1 MNDVLQDIRYA
12 IRQLRRNLGFTAVAA
27 LTLALGI
34 GSNMAMFTVVNAVLL
49 RPLPYPD
56 PPRLVMVV
64 PVDTR
69 NPVPSQGGA
78 FVDPDIAQL
87 RDQNRSFEAVAAF
100 NGTQPTLTGQGE
112 PALLSGMN
120 VTEDFFRVFGVAPTL
135 GRTFLPE
142 DYEQSAAHVVVLSEE
157 LWRSRLAADP
167 AIVGRTVPLDGE
179 PFTVVGVMPDS
190 FRFPGATAIWSP
202 SPLGVARNN
211 AFRQVVARRKAD
223 VPIERAQAELNTF
236 AATFAQQSGGPDSH
250 MGLRAVELQDH
261 IVGQVRSALWLFL
274 GAVGFVLLIACANV
288 AHLVLARS
296 ERRQREI
303 TVRAA
308 LGAGR
313 WRLAR
318 QLLIESSVL
327 TFVGGSLAFV
337 FAIWGSELLVS
348 IIPPDKIP
356 RLAEI
361 AVDWPVFG
369 FGLLISLLAALLF
382 GLAPAWRAARTE
394 IAPFLKESSRTT
406 GSAGARRFRGLLIV
420 GETAMA
426 VVLLTGAALLLRS
439 FTRLLE
445 VNPGFRPE
453 NVLSMSVSLP
463 QPVYQTPRQM
473 TAFYDSVLERLSA
486 QPGVAAAGLVNWRPL
501 GQMLLRGSV
510 STQPR
515 SPGRDE
521 VYADKILVSAGYFRS
536 MGIPLRKGR
545 EFIAADRGDSPPVVI
560 ISESLARRLWK
571 DQDPVGRRL
580 DADLPGVAPWV
591 TVVAVVGDI
600 TQSSLAEDPPPALYL
615 PYRQVESTFF
625 LPLMS
630 FVVRTQSDP
639 KAMAEMLRQ
648 SVSEADPN
656 IPVYQL
662 STMEQVVWESVAE
675 PRFRALLLGVFSA
688 LALALAA
695 IGIYGVISYSVATHI
710 REIGVRLALGARTQ
724 DITAL
729 FVRRGLGL
737 TLTGLALGAVASLA
751 LTRLIS
757 SMLYAVTATDPLAF
771 AGAFVVLLT
780 AALLASYVPARRAAA
795 VDPAVTLRHD

>member
-1 MNDVLQDIRYA
+1 MNDLLQDIRYA
-12 IRQLRRNLGFTAVAA
+12 LRQLRRNPGFTVVAA

-34 GSNMAMFTVVNAVLL
+34 GSNLAMFTVVNAVLL

-56 PPRLVMVV
+56 PERLVMVASF
-64 PVDTR
+64 DTR
-69 NPVPSQGGA
+69 KPVSTAVGP

-100 NGTQPTLTGQGE
+100 HGSQPTLTGQGE
-112 PALLSGMN
+112 PALLSGMH
-120 VTEDFFRVFGVAPTL
+120 VTEGFFRVFGVAPAL

-142 DYEQSAAHVVVLSEE
+142 DYEQSPAQVVVVSEE
-157 LWRSRLAADP
+157 LWRGRFAADP
-167 AIVGRTVPLDGE
+167 GIVGQTIHLDGE

-190 FRFPGATAIWSP
+190 FRFPGATQIWSP
-202 SPLGVARNN
+202 SQLGVARNN

-223 VPIERAQAELNTF
+223 VSIGQAQAELDTF
-236 AATFAQQSGGPDSH
+236 AATFAAQSGGPDSH
-250 MGLRAVELQDH
+250 MGLRAVGLQDH

-288 AHLVLARS
+288 AHLALARS
-296 ERRQREI
+296 EQRQREM

-318 QLLIESSVL
+318 QLLIESGVL
-327 TFVGGSLAFV
+327 TLLGGSLAFL
-337 FAIWGSELLVS
+337 FALWGSGLLVAM
-348 IIPPDKIP
+348 IPPNKIP

-361 AVDWPVFG
+361 AVDWRVFC
-369 FGLLISLLAALLF
+369 FGLLLSLFAALLF
-382 GLAPAWRAARTE
+382 GLAPAWRAAHSDL
-394 IAPFLKESSRTT
+394 APFLKESVRTT
-406 GSAGARRFRGLLIV
+406 GSRGARRFRGLLIV

-439 FTRLLE
+439 FGRLLD

-463 QPVYQTPRQM
+463 QPIYQTPRQM
-473 TAFYDSVLERLSA
+473 TAFYESVLERLSA

-501 GQMLLRGSV
+501 GQMLLSGSV

-515 SPGRDE
+515 AAGRE
-521 VYADKILVSAGYFRS
+521 EIYASKILVSPGYFGA
-536 MGIPLRKGR
+536 MGIPLRRGR
-545 EFIAADRGDSPPVVI
+545 DFTAADREDSAPVVI
-560 ISESLARRLWK
+560 ISESLARLLWK
-571 DQDPVGRRL
+571 QEDPVGRRL
-580 DADLPGVAPWV
+580 DADLPGVTPWV
-591 TVVAVVGDI
+591 TVAAVVGDI
-600 TQSSLAEDPPPALYL
+600 NQSSLAEDPPPALYL
-615 PYRQVESTFF
+615 PYRQVDSVYF

-639 KAMAEMLRQ
+639 MAMAEILRQ
-648 SVSEADPN
+648 SVTAADPN
-656 IPVYQL
+656 IPVYEI

-675 PRFRALLLGVFSA
+675 PRFQTLLIGLFSA
-688 LALALAA
+688 LALTLAA
-695 IGIYGVISYSVATHI
+695 IGIYGVISYSVATHV

-724 DITAL
+724 DVTAM

-737 TLTGLALGAVASLA
+737 TLAGLAVGAAGALA

-757 SMLYAVTATDPLAF
+757 KMLFAVTPTDPFAF
-771 AGAFVVLLT
+771 AAAFFVLVA
-780 AALLASYVPARRAAA
+780 AALAASYVPARRAAA
-795 VDPAVTLRHD
+795 VDPAVALRDE